1 MLLFKTLAL
10 TLFQVYLIVCF
21 KDSVLFKNLVKLL
34 DTKMLPSGK
43 DSVHFGDTEIAVIQK
58 LHFFGASFKCW

>member
-34 DTKMLPSGK
+34 DTKM
-43 DSVHFGDTEIAVIQK
+43 
-58 LHFFGASFKCW
+58 